1 MTATHQILARF
12 APLALALFAGC
23 AAPAARSTISA
34 DARILELPF
43 LEQDEMYACG
53 LASVQA
59 LCSYWNVSIDPAEEA
74 RLAQLANAEQGLSGA
89 ELRSALEGLGF
100 ETFLFHGALNRSAT
114 GLFEHIDKQRPALVM
129 LAPTPEARHYV
140 LFIGYD
146 ATERNVCVLD
156 PVRGRVLLPYETF
169 EAQWE
174 PCDRFTLLAVPR
186 ATPSQDLDT
195 KADRS

>member
-1 MTATHQILARF
+1 MTAMHRHLTRL
-12 APLALALFAGC
+12 APLALALCAGC
-23 AAPAARSTISA
+23 AAPTTRTTISPE
-34 DARILELPF
+34 ARILELPF

-59 LCSYWNVSIDPAEEA
+59 LCSYWNVSIAPAEEA

-89 ELRSALEGLGF
+89 ELRAALEGLGF

-129 LAPTPEARHYV
+129 LAPTPDARHYV

-146 ATERNVCVLD
+146 ATERNACVLD

-169 EAQWE
+169 EAQWA

-186 ATPSQDLDT
+186 ATPSQTLET
-195 KADRS
+195 KADDS

>member
-1 MTATHQILARF
+1 MTATRTSFARL
-12 APLALALFAGC
+12 APLLLAFSAGC
-23 AAPAARSTISA
+23 ATPSARTAISA

-43 LEQDEMYACG
+43 LEQNEMYACG

-89 ELRSALEGLGF
+89 ELRAALEGLGF

-114 GLFEHIDKQRPALVM
+114 GLFEHVDKQRPALVM
-129 LAPTPEARHYV
+129 LAPTSEARHYV

-174 PCDRFTLLAVPR
+174 PCERFTLLAVPR
-186 ATPSQDLDT
+186 AKPNQDLDT